1 MKKIIGF
8 LVAIVL
14 IIGAIVAGKFLNLKG
29 ADDIYRYIPANAKEA
44 ISINLNNEDSE
55 YLYENNKNYQKMKI
69 YLKGVRRLVVVPEME
84 VLSKESLERIFQ
96 GKVKKGIAIYAQTAL
111 SKSALEA
118 AIEKI
123 SKDDLK
129 IEKLDNEIYRLDA
142 KLNEESL
149 VLFGKI
155 KGGNFILNTS
165 REKLEENLKNVTDKV
180 VSPLV
185 ADIKANE
192 EKEIVLVVGPNKI
205 FEKAPIQIK
214 SLVASNYFK
223 DDKFIVQS
231 KFNLVENQDSII
243 NQFFS
248 EEDGLSGKRTIEKNR
263 IYLRSKYPAAMM
275 LKFFLPSLEL
285 NDSGVTTGERIDVKK
300 DEFLYA
306 ILEPEKNVTVKV
318 SGIVNIKE
326 IVLEASMDKKEF
338 LKVMKEGRGEELLKK
353 EIELLLER

>member
-1 MKKIIGF
+1 MKKVIGF
-8 LVAIVL
+8 LVAIIV
-14 IIGAIVAGKFLNLKG
+14 IVGAIIAGKFLNLKG

-55 YLYENNKNYQKMKI
+55 YLYENSKDYQKIKL
-69 YLKGVRRLVVVPEME
+69 YLKSVRRLVVVPEME
-84 VLSKESLERIFQ
+84 TLSKESLERILQ
-96 GKVKKGIAIYAQTAL
+96 GKEKNGVAIYAQTAL
-111 SKSALEA
+111 SKSALETG
-118 AIEKI
+118 IEKI
-123 SKDDLK
+123 SSDDFK
-129 IEKLDNEIYRLDA
+129 VEKLDNDIYRLDV
-142 KLNEESL
+142 KLNKESL

-155 KGGNFILNTS
+155 KGGNLILNTNK
-165 REKLEENLKNVTDKV
+165 EKLEENLKNVTDKV

-185 ADIKANE
+185 TDIKANE
-192 EKEIVLVVGPNKI
+192 EKDIVLVVGPNKI

-223 DDKFIVQS
+223 GDKFIAES
-231 KFNLVENQDSII
+231 KFNLVERQESVI

-248 EEDGLSGKRTIEKNR
+248 EEDGLSGKRTVEKNK

-285 NDSGVTTGERIDVKK
+285 NDPGVTTGEKIDVKK

-306 ILEPEKNVTVKV
+306 ILEPEKDVTVRV
-318 SGIVNIKE
+318 SGIVNTKE

-338 LKVMKEGRGEELLKK
+338 LKIMKEGRGEELLKK
-353 EIELLLER
+353 EMELLLER